1 MSGLTAKQMV
11 YEARILFESI
21 ASNDAPGFTDRE
33 WSVLLTN
40 AQNKI
45 VYEIYKLGFDKD
57 EESRGI
63 ISSLLEPLTI
73 SDFTEAELPNSFKVT
88 LPRDCMY
95 ITMDRCYLKNNVPVR
110 LITMH
115 QEAYFTN
122 IDNPF
127 LKPSKQKFWK
137 IVNDDSRLIITDG
150 SVPVQ
155 YKGQY
160 IKRPHPI
167 IVSDLPV
174 DKGIESIDGQE
185 VIVQS
190 DCKLHP
196 NVHRRIVEVAAKL
209 AYAATLNPEGYQ
221 IQSIESQRI

>member
-1 MSGLTAKQMV
+1 MTGLIAKQMV

-21 ASNDAPGFTDRE
+21 ASNDAPAFTNRE

-40 AQNKI
+40 AQNKV

-57 EESRGI
+57 EESRII
-63 ISSLLEPLTI
+63 ISSLLKPYTT
-73 SDFTEAELPNSFKVT
+73 SNFTDGEFQNSFKVA
-88 LPRDCMY
+88 LPKDCMY
-95 ITMDRCYLKNNVPVR
+95 VTMDRCYLKNDVPVK
-110 LITMH
+110 LVSMP

-127 LKPSKQKFWK
+127 QKPSKKKFWK
-137 IVNDDSRLIITDG
+137 IIDNDSRLIITDG
-150 SVPVQ
+150 STPVQ

-174 DKGIESIDGQE
+174 GKGIESINGQE
-185 VIVQS
+185 VVAQS

-196 NVHRRIVEVAAKL
+196 NIHRRIVEVAARL
-209 AYAATLNPEGYQ
+209 AYAATLDPNGYQ
-221 IQSIESQRI
+221 IQNAESQKI